1 MDGWK
6 PAYDDDQNLTDEQR
20 LEAKLNEACEKV
32 AEALAGLLVQLVNLG
47 DAARLETMQ
56 QATGHLFKLAS
67 EDFGKGPTVDT
78 HDN

>member
-47 DAARLETMQ
+47 DAAGNWSSV
-56 QATGHLFKLAS
+56 QASK
-67 EDFGKGPTVDT
+67 
-78 HDN
+78 